1 MVDQI
6 EVKIL
11 IQILSLMF
19 TEIKIMKQSNIEN
32 SFIQLFSGIEDQNQ
46 IKTFIAWT
54 NMAIIQNNK
63 VY

>member
-1 MVDQI
+1 MKSMVDQI

-32 SFIQLFSGIEDQNQ
+32 SFIQLFSGIEDQHQ
-46 IKTFIAWT
+46 IK
-54 NMAIIQNNK
+54 N
-63 VY
+63 VYSIDKYGYYPK

>member
-1 MVDQI
+1 
-6 EVKIL
+6 
-11 IQILSLMF
+11 MF

-32 SFIQLFSGIEDQNQ
+32 SFIQLFSGIEDQHQ